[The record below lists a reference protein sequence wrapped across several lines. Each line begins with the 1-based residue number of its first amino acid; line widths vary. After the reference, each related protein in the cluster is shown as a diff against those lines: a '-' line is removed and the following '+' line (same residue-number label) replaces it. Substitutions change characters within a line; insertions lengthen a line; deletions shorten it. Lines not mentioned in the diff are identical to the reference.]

1 MTWQPCDLD
10 VLHAHVVELFLA
22 RARRGCDQRRALDVK
37 LLSSWWAQL
46 TIILSP
52 SLNIFVFLLN
62 FAIFS
67 APRVVPSAPVKMS
80 MTASACVAAGTCAPS
95 VSSRSRDEF
104 RQLRREKALGKSKCG
119 D

>member
-10 VLHAHVVELFLA
+10 VLHAQVVELFLA
-22 RARRGCDQRRALDVK
+22 RARRGGDQRRALDVK

-52 SLNIFVFLLN
+52 SLNILVFLLN

-67 APRVVPSAPVKMS
+67 APRVLPSAPVKMS

-95 VSSRSRDEF
+95 VSIWSRDEF
-104 RQLRREKALGKSKCG
+104 RRLRREKALGKSKCG